1 MRDIR
6 SDLQERAKLIEGQ
19 ISSAY
24 THFEKVIEQLQSEH
38 DARVAEFKSELAVIG
53 KVMEAEHRRMGNP
66 PPAVAPLKLSLA
78 DFVVRRLNEIGA
90 MSSDDLCALAIEEG
104 YLPDLQSAG
113 KALSA
118 TLTDLVRQERIREL
132 PDGTFAPITLSEV
145 IRLRRVI

>member
-1 MRDIR
+1 M
-6 SDLQERAKLIEGQ
+6 
-19 ISSAY
+19 
-24 THFEKVIEQLQSEH
+24 IEQLQSEH
-38 DARVAEFKSELAVIG
+38 DARVTEFKSELTVIG

-66 PPAVAPLKLSLA
+66 PPMAAPLNLTLA

-90 MSSDDLCALAIEEG
+90 MSSNDLCTLAIEEG

-113 KALSA
+113 QALSA

-132 PDGTFAPITLSEV
+132 PDGTYAPITLSEA

>member
-38 DARVAEFKSELAVIG
+38 DARVAEFKSELAV
-53 KVMEAEHRRMGNP
+53 
-66 PPAVAPLKLSLA
+66 
-78 DFVVRRLNEIGA
+78 
-90 MSSDDLCALAIEEG
+90 
-104 YLPDLQSAG
+104 
-113 KALSA
+113 
-118 TLTDLVRQERIREL
+118 ERIREL